1 MGLVAVHLELSRKLC
16 RHCLVFHVLLLHRL
30 LLGGD
35 GVKPPAPVI
44 VKDVAEYEVG
54 AFIEHR

>member
-1 MGLVAVHLELSRKLC
+1 MELSRKLC
-16 RHCLVFHVLLLHRL
+16 RHYLVFNVLLLHRL

-44 VKDVAEYEVG
+44 VKDVAEYEVE
-54 AFIEHR
+54 AFIAHR